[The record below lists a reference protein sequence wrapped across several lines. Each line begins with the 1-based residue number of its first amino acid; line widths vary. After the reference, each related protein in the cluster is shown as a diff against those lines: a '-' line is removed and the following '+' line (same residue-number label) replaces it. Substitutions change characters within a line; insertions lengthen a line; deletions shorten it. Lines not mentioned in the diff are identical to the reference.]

1 MLTCIKL
8 QRLEMFLEGW
18 FLRKDSE
25 KERQEESEG
34 DTEGGLLQT

>member
-1 MLTCIKL
+1 VLTCRKL

-25 KERQEESEG
+25 ERQEESEG
-34 DTEGGLLQT
+34 HTEGGLLQT